1 MTAIDFVT
9 EAGIPVLMPSGATM
23 SVLTTGERDYLE
35 ERVDRYF
42 ADNQFVNISDL
53 QDVDRMLVLELL
65 CYRAG
70 EFCLRGGRN
79 WNGETVDADDLTK
92 KLVSMNAEL
101 RQLKKLLGID
111 KKARDAARGEDS
123 IPVFIAALL
132 THAKEFGIMREEQ
145 LDKALE
151 LTHQLI
157 ALITLHDNCDDIER
171 RETHCTLDDVIEW
184 IRTVY
189 IPEFSAI
196 DEYFRTHVQRYWIQ
210 SM

>member
-1 MTAIDFVT
+1 MTDFVT
-9 EAGIPVLMPSGATM
+9 EAGIPVLMPSGAHM
-23 SVLTTGERDYLE
+23 AVLTLGEVEYLE
-35 ERVDRYF
+35 ERIARYF

-65 CYRAG
+65 TYRTG
-70 EFCLRGGRN
+70 NWLLRGGRN
-79 WNGETVDADDLTK
+79 YRDEAIDEPAAK
-92 KLVSMNAEL
+92 KELISLNAEL

-132 THAKEFGIMREEQ
+132 AHAKEFGIMREEQ

-157 ALITLHDNCDDIER
+157 ALVQLHDNCDDIER
-171 RETHCTLDDVIEW
+171 RELHCTMDDVVEW

-189 IPEFSAI
+189 IPEFSAV
-196 DEYFRTHVQRYWIQ
+196 DEHFRTHVQRYWIQ